1 MNVHVADHTDILVHQ
16 NLDSLNSRY
25 QMTFLQL
32 LRIGIIDAENMS
44 ILHDK
49 EILQINL
56 IKKVLWII
64 GVWDTCI

>member
-49 EILQINL
+49 EILQKNW